1 MADSSLSDLEVTTV
15 GEDNN
20 DALLLLRPTAG
31 KGDFFIVGE
40 LVHLIRIFA
49 KMDDDSRLAGA
60 IFVNCRDAAVEGPSP
75 PLLRG
80 NVALA
85 VVEQRAN
92 RHSSVDHLMTVQL
105 KVDMYERE
113 LVVICDVVV
122 C

>member
-60 IFVNCRDAAVEGPSP
+60 IFVNCRDAA
-75 PLLRG
+75 
-80 NVALA
+80 
-85 VVEQRAN
+85 
-92 RHSSVDHLMTVQL
+92 SSEMMDAAAPAADVTAKSAMARLERFMVNYY
-105 KVDMYERE
+105 MYCVGDNEKSS
-113 LVVICDVVV
+113 
-122 C
+122 